1 MILWRRKNQLNNY
14 LQLLNVS
21 YKVSEIA
28 KIIHADTLQKSEDVL
43 IENLLTDSRKLL
55 FANSSLFF
63 ALNGVGRN
71 GDLFIKSLYQKG
83 ARNFVVDENYTEQE
97 ITKYS
102 DANFLKVKDVLTA
115 LQTLATQQRHQFTY
129 PVIGITGSNG
139 KTIVKEW
146 LTQLLD
152 DDFNIVSNPKSY
164 NSQTG
169 VPVSVWRM
177 NEDHTLGIFES
188 GISQQGEMENLQK
201 IIDPEIGIVTFIGE
215 AHAEGFTSLQQKIK
229 EKLLLF
235 KNTKQLVYGCDD
247 EILFEEIKFFNTHT
261 NPSLQLFCWGKNSK
275 ADLQVKTIIRRNNKT
290 EILCQYKGNEFMFS
304 IPFTDKASVNNALT
318 CCSVLLILNLP
329 LTVII
334 AKMQI
339 LRRLE
344 MRLELK
350 QGKNNCSIINDSYS
364 ADLQSLAVSLD
375 FLNQQ
380 NQQEKRTVIL
390 SDILQ
395 SGKSASILYKKVAQL
410 LVQNNVH
417 RLIGIGQAISENANL
432 FSSIKETFFYS
443 STESFLNNFH
453 QHLFQ
458 QEIILLKAARV
469 FQFEKISRL
478 LEQKFHGTQ
487 LEININ
493 ALRHNLAVYKKMLQP
508 GVKTMAMVKA
518 FSYGSGSFEIA
529 NILQHAGIDYLAVA
543 YADEGVELKA
553 AGINLPIMVLT
564 AEPAAFENIVKYGLE
579 PELYSFSILN
589 GFINFLR
596 DKNVENYPVHI
607 EIDTGMHRL
616 GFEENEIIDLCCILK
631 EQHIIKIISVFS
643 HLAGS
648 GSAAYDN
655 FTSYQTDLFLAAAN
669 KIEESIGYT
678 FIRHIANSSAI
689 YRHPNLQL
697 NMIRLGIGLYGVDST
712 VSVQHRLQN
721 VTTLKTTIA
730 QIKHVKKGE
739 SIGYNRAA
747 FADKDLK
754 IATVRIGYA
763 DGYPRLLS
771 NGNGKMLVN
780 GNSATVIGNICMD
793 MTMLDITGME
803 VFEGDEVIVFGEEPN
818 VSTIAEWA
826 QTISYEIL
834 TNISQRVKRIY
845 FEE

>member
-1 MILWRRKNQLNNY
+1 M
-14 LQLLNVS
+14 S
-21 YKVSEIA
+21 YKILEIA
-28 KIIHADTLQKSEDVL
+28 KIVDANILQNGDDIL

-63 ALNGVGRN
+63 ALNGIGRN
-71 GDLFIKSLYQKG
+71 GISFINSLYEKG
-83 ARNFVVDENYTEQE
+83 VRNFVVDESFSTQE
-97 ITKYS
+97 IIKYPH
-102 DANFLKVKDVLTA
+102 AYFIKVTDVLTA
-115 LQTLATQQRHQFTY
+115 LQTLSAVQRHRFQY

-146 LTQLLD
+146 LTQLLG
-152 DDFNIVSNPKSY
+152 DDFNIVRNLKSY

-169 VPVSVWRM
+169 VPLSVWRM

-188 GISQQGEMENLQK
+188 GISQPGEMENLQK

-215 AHAEGFTSLQQKIK
+215 AHAQGFTSLQQKIK

-235 KNTKQLVYGCDD
+235 KNSKLLVFCGDD
-247 EILFEEIKFFNTHT
+247 EVLSQEIKIFVANT
-261 NPSLQLFCWGKNSK
+261 NPSLQLFSWSKKNV
-275 ADLQVKTIIRRNNKT
+275 ADLQVKKTERRDNNT
-290 EILCQYKGNEFMFS
+290 EILCEYKGNEFLFS
-304 IPFTDKASVNNALT
+304 IPFTDKASVNNAIT
-318 CCSVLLILNLP
+318 CCSVLLGLHLP
-329 LTVII
+329 FSIII
-334 AKMQI
+334 AKMQS
-339 LRRLE
+339 LKPLE

-395 SGKSASILYKKVAQL
+395 SGESAAILYKKVAQL
-410 LVQNNVH
+410 LLQNNVY

-432 FSSIKETFFYS
+432 FFSIKETFFYS
-443 STESFLNNFH
+443 STETFLSNL
-453 QHLFQ
+453 HLHIFQ
-458 QEIILLKAARV
+458 QEIILLKGARI

-478 LEQKFHGTQ
+478 LEQKFHETQ
-487 LEININ
+487 LEINLN

-508 GVKTMAMVKA
+508 GVKMMAMVKA

-529 NILQHAGIDYLAVA
+529 NVLQHAGIDYLAVA
-543 YADEGVELKA
+543 YADEGVELIT
-553 AGINLPIMVLT
+553 AGIKIPVMVLNTET
-564 AEPAAFENIVKYGLE
+564 AGFENIVKYRLE

-589 GFINFLR
+589 EFINFLK
-596 DKNVENYPVHI
+596 DKKVENYPVHI
-607 EIDTGMHRL
+607 KIDTGMHRL
-616 GFEENEIIDLCCILK
+616 GFEEKEIIELCSVLNENNC
-631 EQHIIKIISVFS
+631 IKIISVFS
-643 HLAGS
+643 HLAAS
-648 GSAAYDN
+648 GAAAFDD
-655 FTSYQTDLFLAAAN
+655 FTSQQTVLFIKTADI
-669 KIEESIGYT
+669 IEQSIGYS
-678 FIRHIANSSAI
+678 FIRHIANSSAV
-689 YRHPNLQL
+689 YRHPHLQM
-697 NMIRLGIGLYGVDST
+697 NMIRLGIGIYGIDGT
-712 VSVQHRLQN
+712 AAVQHKLQN

-747 FADKDLK
+747 IAEKDLK

-771 NGNGKMLVN
+771 NGKGKMLVN
-780 GNSATVIGNICMD
+780 GNSAAVIGNICMD
-793 MTMLDITGME
+793 MTMLDITDME
-803 VFEGDEVIVFGEEPN
+803 VLEGDEVIVFGEEPN
-818 VSTIAEWA
+818 VSVIAEWA

-834 TNISQRVKRIY
+834 TNISQRVKRVY